1 MLVSVVQKLDTF
13 MNEHLSIFQVLGPI
27 WVITV
32 GSVNFHLLFSRS
44 FWIHICVSMLIQI
57 SSFTSRVLKTEGSF
71 RGQGAL
77 QEHLRVIL
85 PATSS
90 QDAEPQNN
98 SAWDSS
104 LPSLQKYDTS
114 QGNQGMRGIASAFLK
129 MFLYLLCLSS
139 YLNLSI

>member
-1 MLVSVVQKLDTF
+1 MHVSVVQELDTF
-13 MNEHLSIFQVLGPI
+13 MKEHLSIFQVLGPI

-44 FWIHICVSMLIQI
+44 FWMHICVSMLIQI

-90 QDAEPQNN
+90 QDPEPQNN
-98 SAWDSS
+98 PAWDSS
-104 LPSLQKYDTS
+104 LPSLQRYHTS
-114 QGNQGMRGIASAFLK
+114 QGNQGNSV
-129 MFLYLLCLSS
+129 STPQ
-139 YLNLSI
+139 NVSIFIVFI